1 MDAQVRDGAVG
12 LGLPG
17 VGVGARAASMWETRI
32 RSSLAVV
39 AAAAAP
45 AATLGIT
52 AAQAARVARVAQ
64 VARVQVYLAVP
75 VVAAV

>member
-1 MDAQVRDGAVG
+1 
-12 LGLPG
+12 
-17 VGVGARAASMWETRI
+17 MWETRI

-75 VVAAV
+75 VVAAVHGVIEGTTRRG